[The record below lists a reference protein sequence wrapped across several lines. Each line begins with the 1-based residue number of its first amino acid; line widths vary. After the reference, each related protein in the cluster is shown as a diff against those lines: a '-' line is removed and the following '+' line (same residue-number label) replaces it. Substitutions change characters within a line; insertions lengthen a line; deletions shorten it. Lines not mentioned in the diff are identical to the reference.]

1 MLKRCPTFVQSMIS
15 AYLKAPSGLC
25 ECVKGLLWLRECVK
39 IEKKLRECVN
49 LKNLRERENP
59 LFDCV
64 NV

>member
-1 MLKRCPTFVQSMIS
+1 MLKRCHAFAQSMIS

-49 LKNLRERENP
+49 LKNQ
-59 LFDCV
+59 FDRLISV
-64 NV
+64 VLGLEL